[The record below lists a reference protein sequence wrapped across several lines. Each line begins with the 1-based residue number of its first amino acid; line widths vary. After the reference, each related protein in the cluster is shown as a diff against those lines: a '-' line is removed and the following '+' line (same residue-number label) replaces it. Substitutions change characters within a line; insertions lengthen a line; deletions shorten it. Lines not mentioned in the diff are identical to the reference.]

1 MEKTVKILN
10 ESGLH
15 ARPAALLVK
24 TASQF
29 KSDIKIEF
37 NGIAANAK
45 SIMNVMSMGLKKDD
59 EIKLV
64 IEGPDAEEAMKAL
77 VELIESKFNEA

>member
-1 MEKTVKILN
+1 MERIVKILN

-37 NGIAANAK
+37 NGNTLNAK
-45 SIMNVMSMGLKKDD
+45 SIMNVMSMGLRKDD
-59 EIKLV
+59 EIKL
-64 IEGPDAEEAMKAL
+64 IIDGPDAEEAMKAL

>member
-1 MEKTVKILN
+1 MERTVKILN

-15 ARPAALLVK
+15 ARPASVFVK

-37 NGIAANAK
+37 NGNILNAK
-45 SIMNVMSMGLKKDD
+45 SIMNLMSLGLKKDD
-59 EIKLV
+59 EIKL
-64 IEGPDAEEAMKAL
+64 IIDGPDAEEAMEAL
-77 VELIESKFNEA
+77 VKLIESKFNEA

>member
-15 ARPAALLVK
+15 ARPASVFVK

-37 NGIAANAK
+37 NGNILNAK
-45 SIMNVMSMGLKKDD
+45 SIMNLMSLGLKKDD
-59 EIKLV
+59 EIKL
-64 IEGPDAEEAMKAL
+64 IIDGPDAEEAMEAL
-77 VELIESKFNEA
+77 VKLIESKFNEA